1 MWLRTGSLSILLIP
15 LLLLSGCREELSVE
29 QQVIA
34 SIETMEAA
42 AEDGRHLDFMGHVAA
57 GFQAQYESMD
67 RREFH
72 RFMIFQINQH
82 RRLQARFF
90 PIYVTET
97 GVDTASAHFNILVTG
112 GGNLLPESGQ
122 VFAVE
127 TSWIR
132 DSGDWKLNFAD
143 WEPIELPDLP
153 APGN

>member
-72 RFMIFQINQH
+72 RFMIFQMNEN
-82 RRLQARFF
+82 RRMHANFF
-90 PIYVTET
+90 PIHVRQT
-97 GVDTASAHFNILVTG
+97 GEETASAEFRVLVTG
-112 GGNLLPESGQ
+112 GGGLIPDRGQLFDVKTDWLLDG
-122 VFAVE
+122 
-127 TSWIR
+127 
-132 DSGDWKLNFAD
+132 GDWLLYKAD
-143 WEPIELPDLP
+143 WETARMPE
-153 APGN
+153 